1 MTRWLARPG
10 VVAVL
15 AFVGGAA
22 VAAIVVLLIVVFVR
36 DGNGDGE
43 GDRRAVTTPTARSTA
58 AASPTVARGTP
69 AQVATPTPGGPRAP
83 DAALEA
89 FVRDEL
95 DSEHIGDCAQYSDPA
110 AAPEGICS
118 IELYRSEELV
128 TFTLGPPFSEGIGEA
143 VLTPNQDGSW
153 SVSFVEFGP
162 LGETVALGSDA
173 VVYGAGN
180 CLRFREAPSLS
191 AAVETCQ
198 IDGTKAEVVEGP
210 READGHTWWRL
221 EGFGWASEQF
231 LRPAGE

>member
-36 DGNGDGE
+36 DGNGDDE
-43 GDRRAVTTPTARSTA
+43 ADRQAVTTPTARATA
-58 AASPTVARGTP
+58 AASPTVAAGTP
-69 AQVATPTPGGPRAP
+69 TGATPTPGGPRDA

-110 AAPEGICS
+110 ATPEGICS

-143 VLTPNQDGSW
+143 VLTSNQDGSW

-221 EGFGWASEQF
+221 EGLGWASERF
-231 LRPAGE
+231 LRPVGE

>member
-36 DGNGDGE
+36 DGNGDDE
-43 GDRRAVTTPTARSTA
+43 ADRQAVTTPTARATA
-58 AASPTVARGTP
+58 AASPTVAAGTP
-69 AQVATPTPGGPRAP
+69 TGATPTPGGPRDA

-110 AAPEGICS
+110 ATPEGICS

-143 VLTPNQDGSW
+143 VLTPREDGTW
-153 SVSFVEFGP
+153 AVDFLRAPAVGEGELSVG
-162 LGETVALGSDA
+162 AQA
-173 VVYGAGN
+173 VVFGAGD
-180 CLRFREAPSLS
+180 CLNFRDEPSTSAEALS
-191 AAVETCQ
+191 CQ
-198 IDGTKAEVVEGP
+198 LDGTRGEVLDGP
-210 READGHTWWRL
+210 VEADGITWWEL
-221 EGFGWASEQF
+221 EGLGWASAEF
-231 LRPAGE
+231 LAPAP

>member
-1 MTRWLARPG
+1 MSRWLARPG

-36 DGNGDGE
+36 DGNGDDE
-43 GDRRAVTTPTARSTA
+43 SDRQAVTTPTARATA
-58 AASPTVARGTP
+58 AASPTVAAGTP
-69 AQVATPTPGGPRAP
+69 TGATPTPGGPRDA

-110 AAPEGICS
+110 ATPEGICS

-221 EGFGWASEQF
+221 EGLGWASEQF